1 LPDGNTTGVYLL
13 FRRAERKQ
21 IELLGQIA
29 PKCSDVGYLVNP
41 KAASAQIQTDI
52 ALAAS
57 IHSGPEI
64 STQRHSID
72 CTTIDMGDG
81 DSALTAISDPINW
94 HG

>member
-1 LPDGNTTGVYLL
+1 LPDGNTTGVTFYSGELN
-13 FRRAERKQ
+13 AKQ
-21 IELLGQIA
+21 IELLSQIA

-41 KAASAQIQTDI
+41 KAASAQRQTDI

-57 IHSGPEI
+57 IQSGPEI

-81 DSALTAISDPINW
+81 DSAPHCD
-94 HG
+94 